1 MVFENIPYLNYLS
14 SYPRA
19 FVIFFV
25 LLILLR
31 IGLYIVQKVFVKIT
45 SKTKSDLDDII
56 LQKSNKPL
64 TYIALLVSL
73 IVALQDISFESGVG
87 GIVFNILYTLLAVS
101 SGYLVFHIVDISLM
115 RVWKRISEQTESN
128 IDDTIGQLVHEVLRI
143 TLILIIGIFILNIW
157 GVEIGPF
164 LAGLGIAGI
173 AVALALQPTLA
184 NIFSGISI
192 VLDGTFKVGDVIE
205 VNGMSGEVYQI
216 SLRTSRIKSFDN
228 EMIIITNSV
237 MAGST
242 VKNFFQPD
250 ISIRVNIEFGV
261 EYGVDPEYIKRI
273 ILEDVEKIDIIDK
286 EKDVQVI
293 FLEMADSSLNFKVR
307 FWVDDIAKK
316 WPAHQ
321 EAITR
326 VYRRLYKE
334 GIGIPYPQSTVW
346 MRDEKNV
353 KSPSPDDKKFD
364 KVKGKYYAALGHEYK
379 EEEMEEEKKE
389 DEKKRVGFLKRFKL
403 GKWDCL

>member
-1 MVFENIPYLNYLS
+1 MIFENIPYLNNLG
-14 SYPRA
+14 SYSKA
-19 FVIFFV
+19 FIIFFI

-31 IGLYIVQKVFVKIT
+31 LILHIGQKVFVKLS

-56 LQKSNKPL
+56 LEKSNKPL
-64 TYIALLVSL
+64 NLIALLISL
-73 IVALQDISFESGVG
+73 IFSLQQIIFDSGLG
-87 GIVFNILYTLLAVS
+87 DIVFKSLYSILGITI
-101 SGYLVFHIVDISLM
+101 GYLVFHVTDLSLM
-115 RVWKRISEQTESN
+115 RLWKKISEQTDSN

-143 TLILIIGIFILNIW
+143 TLILIIVIFILNIW
-157 GVEIGPF
+157 GIEIGPF
-164 LAGLGIAGI
+164 LAGLGIAGL
-173 AVALALQPTLA
+173 AVALALQPTLS

-192 VLDGTFKVGDVIE
+192 VLDGTFKVGDVVE
-205 VNGMSGEVYQI
+205 VNGLSGEVYQI

-228 EMIIITNSV
+228 EMIIIPNSV

-250 ISIRVNIEFGV
+250 ISIRVNVEFGV
-261 EYGVDPEYIKRI
+261 EYGVDPEYIKKIVR
-273 ILEDVEKIDIIDK
+273 EEVEQIEIIDK
-286 EKDVQVI
+286 EKEVQVI

-326 VYRRLYKE
+326 VYRKLYKE
-334 GIGIPYPQSTVW
+334 GIGIPYPQKTVW

-353 KSPSPDDKKFD
+353 KSPSPEDKKFSSVKD
-364 KVKGKYYAALGHEYK
+364 KYFSAFGHPYSEK
-379 EEEMEEEKKE
+379 KIDEEKKE
-389 DEKKRVGFLKRFKL
+389 EVKQREGFLKRFKL
-403 GKWDCL
+403 GK

>member
-228 EMIIITNSV
+228 EMIIIPNSV

-261 EYGVDPEYIKRI
+261 EYRVDPEYIKRI

-403 GKWDCL
+403 GK

>member
-14 SYPRA
+14 SYPKA

-73 IVALQDISFESGVG
+73 IVALQDIVFESGVG

-184 NIFSGISI
+184 NVFSGISI

-228 EMIIITNSV
+228 EMIIIPNSV

-261 EYGVDPEYIKRI
+261 EYGVDPEYIKKI
-273 ILEDVEKIDIIDK
+273 VLEDVEKIDIIDK

-334 GIGIPYPQSTVW
+334 GIGIPYPQSTIW

-389 DEKKRVGFLKRFKL
+389 DEKKRISFLKRFKL
-403 GKWDCL
+403 GK

>member
-1 MVFENIPYLNYLS
+1 M
-14 SYPRA
+14 
-19 FVIFFV
+19 
-25 LLILLR
+25 ILLR
-31 IGLYIVQKVFVKIT
+31 LVLFAVQKVFVKIT

-56 LQKSNKPL
+56 LEKSNKPL
-64 TYIALLVSL
+64 NYIALLVSL
-73 IVALQDISFESGVG
+73 VVALQDIVFESGVG
-87 GIVFNILYTLLAVS
+87 GVVFKILYTLLAVS
-101 SGYLVFHIVDISLM
+101 TGYLVFHIVDISLM
-115 RVWKRISEQTESN
+115 RAWKKISEQTESN

-228 EMIIITNSV
+228 EMIIIPNSV

-242 VKNFFQPD
+242 IKNFFQPD

-346 MRDEKNV
+346 MRDEKSV
-353 KSPSPDDKKFD
+353 KSPNPDDKKFD

-379 EEEMEEEKKE
+379 EEEIEEEKKE
-389 DEKKRVGFLKRFKL
+389 EEKKDEK
-403 GKWDCL
+403 

>member
-1 MVFENIPYLNYLS
+1 MVFGNIPYLNNLS

-31 IGLYIVQKVFVKIT
+31 LVLYAVQKIFIKIT
-45 SKTKSDLDDII
+45 SKTKSDLDNII
-56 LQKSNKPL
+56 LKKSNKPL

-73 IVALQDISFESGVG
+73 IVALQDIVFESGVEN
-87 GIVFNILYTLLAVS
+87 IVFKILYSLLGITI
-101 SGYLVFHIVDISLM
+101 GYLVFHIADLSLM
-115 RVWKRISEQTESN
+115 RLWKNISKQTDSN
-128 IDDTIGQLVHEVLRI
+128 LDDTIGQLVHEVLRI

-164 LAGLGIAGI
+164 LAGLGIAGL
-173 AVALALQPTLA
+173 AVALALQPTLS

-228 EMIIITNSV
+228 EMIIIPNGV

-250 ISIRVNIEFGV
+250 ISIRVNLEFGV
-261 EYGVDPEYIKRI
+261 EYGVDPEYIKKI
-273 ILEDVEKIDIIDK
+273 VLEEVDQIKLINK
-286 EKDVQVI
+286 EKESQVI

-307 FWVDDIAKK
+307 FWVDDISKK

-326 VYRRLYKE
+326 IYRRFYKE
-334 GIGIPYPQSTVW
+334 GIGIPYPQKTVW

-353 KSPSPDDKKFD
+353 KSPSPEDKKFSS
-364 KVKGKYYAALGHEYK
+364 VKGKYFSDFGHEYSEKEIAKEKK
-379 EEEMEEEKKE
+379 EEEKE
-389 DEKKRVGFLKRFKL
+389 RKSFLRKFKF
-403 GKWDCL
+403 GK

>member
-73 IVALQDISFESGVG
+73 IVALQDIAFESGVG

-228 EMIIITNSV
+228 EMIIIPNSV

-403 GKWDCL
+403 GK

>member
-184 NIFSGISI
+184 NVFSGISI

-403 GKWDCL
+403 GK

>member
-1 MVFENIPYLNYLS
+1 MVFGNIPYLNNLS

-56 LQKSNKPL
+56 LEKSNKPL

-73 IVALQDISFESGVG
+73 IVALQDIVFESGVG

-228 EMIIITNSV
+228 EMIIIPNSV

-261 EYGVDPEYIKRI
+261 EYGVDPEYIKKI
-273 ILEDVEKIDIIDK
+273 VLEDVEKIDIIDK

-334 GIGIPYPQSTVW
+334 GIGIPYPQSTIW

-353 KSPSPDDKKFD
+353 KSPSPDDKKFSS
-364 KVKGKYYAALGHEYK
+364 VKEKYFSDFGHEYSEKEIAKEKK
-379 EEEMEEEKKE
+379 EEEKE
-389 DEKKRVGFLKRFKL
+389 RKSFLKRFKL
-403 GKWDCL
+403 GK

>member
-73 IVALQDISFESGVG
+73 IVALQDIVFESGVG

-184 NIFSGISI
+184 NVFSGISI

-228 EMIIITNSV
+228 EMIIIPNSV

-261 EYGVDPEYIKRI
+261 EYGVDPEYIKKI
-273 ILEDVEKIDIIDK
+273 VLEDVEKIDIIDK

-334 GIGIPYPQSTVW
+334 GIGIPYPQSTIW

-403 GKWDCL
+403 GK

>member
-1 MVFENIPYLNYLS
+1 MVFESIPYLNYLS

-31 IGLYIVQKVFVKIT
+31 VGLYIIQRIFVKIT

-56 LQKSNKPL
+56 LEKSNKPL
-64 TYIALLVSL
+64 NYIALLISL
-73 IVALQDISFESGVG
+73 VVALQEISFESGVG
-87 GIVFNILYTLLAVS
+87 GIVFKILYTLLAVS
-101 SGYLVFHIVDISLM
+101 TGYLVFHITDISLM
-115 RVWKRISEQTESN
+115 RLWKKISEQTDSN

-164 LAGLGIAGI
+164 LAGLGIAGL
-173 AVALALQPTLA
+173 AVALALQPTLS

-205 VNGMSGEVYQI
+205 VNGLSGEVYQI

-228 EMIIITNSV
+228 EMIIIPNSV

-250 ISIRVNIEFGV
+250 ISIRVNLEFGV
-261 EYGVDPEYIKRI
+261 EYGVDPEYIKKI
-273 ILEDVEKIDIIDK
+273 VLEEVDQIKLIDK
-286 EKDVQVI
+286 EKESQVV

-307 FWVDDIAKK
+307 FWVDDISKK
-316 WPAHQ
+316 WPTHQ

-326 VYRRLYKE
+326 IYRRLYKE
-334 GIGIPYPQSTVW
+334 EIGIPYPQKTVW

-353 KSPSPDDKKFD
+353 KSPSPDDKKFSS
-364 KVKGKYYAALGHEYK
+364 VKGKYFADFGHEYSEK
-379 EEEMEEEKKE
+379 KVEEEKKE
-389 DEKKRVGFLKRFKL
+389 EVKEREGFLKKFKF
-403 GKWDCL
+403 GKS